1 MSMNKRTGIL
11 LLLTCILVEGAFAAG
26 QQEPAEDQTWEVQV
40 GLVQNENDPLVLGLR
55 HFKEQVEERT
65 NGRVIVEIFP
75 SSQLGDTRD
84 LQEQAL
90 SGANIALLTDAARLA
105 EMVPELGVMGAPY
118 VVDSYEEAL
127 AMSQTPSFKSW
138 EDELAENF
146 NLRVLSFN
154 WYQGARH
161 LLTNEPINGPDDL
174 DGMIIRAPGS
184 PVWQE
189 TVRAMGA
196 NPTALAWAEIYPA
209 VQQGVIDG
217 AESHHSG
224 TWGASFYEVLS
235 HITKTRHFQLNT
247 TLVVGNDWFESL
259 PEGFQAIL
267 LEEALA
273 GGRVASERVI
283 ADLEK
288 FEQQLIDAG
297 MTVREIDV
305 EPFVERTQ
313 IVYEQTGLVEAR
325 DAVYSEMGR

>member
-1 MSMNKRTGIL
+1 MRNKMLVMSL
-11 LLLTCILVEGAFAAG
+11 LLLSGLLSGVFAGG
-26 QQEPAEDQTWEVQV
+26 QAEATDEQTWEIQV
-40 GLVQNENDPLVLGLR
+40 GLVQNENDPLMLGLR
-55 HFKEQVEERT
+55 QFKERVEART
-65 NGRVIVEIFP
+65 NGRVQVSLFP

-90 SGANIALLTDAARLA
+90 AGANIAVLTDAARLA

-118 VVDSYEEAL
+118 VVDSYDEAL

-138 EDELAENF
+138 EDELAQNF

-161 LLTNEPINGPDDL
+161 LLTNEPISGPDDL
-174 DGMIIRAPGS
+174 EGMIVRAPGS

-196 NPTALAWAEIYPA
+196 EPTALAWAEIYPA

-247 TLVVGNDWFESL
+247 CLVVGNDWFESL
-259 PEGFQAIL
+259 PAEFQQIL
-267 LEEALA
+267 FEEALA
-273 GGRVASERVI
+273 GGTAASERVI
-283 ADLEK
+283 SDLEQ

-297 MTVREIDV
+297 MTVSDIDV
-305 EPFVERTQ
+305 TPFIERTQ
-313 IVYEQTGLVEAR
+313 VVYELTGLVEAR
-325 DAVYSEMGR
+325 DAVYAEMGR